1 MNVDAIVA
9 MIAINKALSVTNVA
23 TNSNFRAKICSKSL
37 RRPLMANMTIIVYKL
52 LLQTFKLFITYQI
65 MSICKIPS
73 FFLLNIFKTNVKL
86 NYIFLEVKKIRKN
99 KVDRI

>member
-1 MNVDAIVA
+1 
-9 MIAINKALSVTNVA
+9 
-23 TNSNFRAKICSKSL
+23 
-37 RRPLMANMTIIVYKL
+37 MTIIVYKL

-86 NYIFLEVKKIRKN
+86 NFIFLEVKKSE
-99 KVDRI
+99 RIKLTEFNISMIYLLKTEMIIKKKKIFDLKRFLFLTTVEIYGYRS

>member
-1 MNVDAIVA
+1 
-9 MIAINKALSVTNVA
+9 
-23 TNSNFRAKICSKSL
+23 
-37 RRPLMANMTIIVYKL
+37 MTIIVYKL

-86 NYIFLEVKKIRKN
+86 NFIFLEVKKSE
-99 KVDRI
+99 RIKLTEFNISMIYLLKTEMIIKKKKIFDLKRFLFLTTVEIYGYWS